1 MITNL
6 RSGIVAGVLA
16 VTTAVAGIGWYRS
29 SHAQPTGGY
38 PYTTT
43 GLNSSPA
50 NLNSNFN
57 DPNGAQPFNNA
68 TNAGYNSGVSGN
80 PNYNNCDSGPSRA
93 DYGYSG
99 APYVSDRYVQ
109 SIHRPIR
116 VSYARSEP
124 YSTGYVERTHVVE
137 RYRRGR
143 STGKSVAIVAGTAA
157 GGAAIGALAGGGKGA
172 AIGALTGGLGGFVY
186 DRLTHNR

>member
-16 VTTAVAGIGWYRS
+16 VTTAIAGVGWYHS
-29 SHAQPTGGY
+29 AHAENAAAVNAV
-38 PYTTT
+38 PYTPA
-43 GLNSSPA
+43 GLNSTALSA
-50 NLNSNFN
+50 
-57 DPNGAQPFNNA
+57 DPNAPNPGYNANNA
-68 TNAGYNSGVSGN
+68 S
-80 PNYNNCDSGPSRA
+80 YNNCDGNGYATAHSA
-93 DYGYSG
+93 DYAYNG

-116 VSYARSEP
+116 VAYARPAAAP
-124 YSTGYVERTHVVE
+124 YNTGYVERTRVVE
-137 RYRRGR
+137 RYHRGR
-143 STGKSVAIVAGTAA
+143 SLGKSVAIVGGTAA

-172 AIGALTGGLGGFVY
+172 ALGALTGGLGGFVY